1 MINFVKL
8 LISIAFLILTACSN
22 QELKQSQTEQPV
34 LTDNQYSLDGVKL
47 PGPDDVPPM
56 TTIKA
61 GKDLNLV
68 RTMGGGACKN
78 DQQGIE
84 GLFLLYANKD
94 DIERI
99 KGSKGELIFSE
110 FEKKIET
117 FSLLAI
123 QEAVQET
130 DFTKNP
136 LLDTNQ
142 EKQRILKQLAK
153 HFRIAVEN
161 SINAFQE
168 ETSLTID
175 VAPFPSSFVL
185 YTDDCEVREHAHP
198 D

>member
-1 MINFVKL
+1 
-8 LISIAFLILTACSN
+8 
-22 QELKQSQTEQPV
+22 
-34 LTDNQYSLDGVKL
+34 
-47 PGPDDVPPM
+47 M

-61 GKDLNLV
+61 GQDLNLV
-68 RTMGGGACKN
+68 RTMEGGACKN
-78 DQQGIE
+78 NQQGVV

-99 KGSKGELIFSE
+99 KGSKGELIFSD
-110 FEKKIET
+110 FEKEIQT

-130 DFTKNP
+130 DFTSNP

-142 EKQRILKQLAK
+142 EKQDIIRQLAK

-161 SINAFQE
+161 SITQFQE
-168 ETSLTID
+168 EKSLIID

-185 YTDDCEVREHAHP
+185 YIDDCEVREHTHH